1 MSEERPQILL
11 LYTGGTIGMIR
22 DEESDALVPF
32 DIEGLIS
39 AIPELSQLNCQ
50 IEVDSI
56 DEPIDSS
63 NITPDHWE
71 RLAARIEKGYQ
82 DFDGFVIL
90 HGSDTMAYTA
100 SALSFMLV
108 GLTKPVILTGSQLP
122 VGVPRS
128 DARENLIT
136 AIEIAGHYT
145 NGFATVPEVCIY
157 FEYSLYRG
165 NRAHKFNSE
174 NFEAFLSVNYPPLA
188 EAGVS
193 IRFDHAAIQQP
204 WKEGHFKVQLGFD
217 SRVTIVR
224 LFPGF
229 DPTLLTT
236 IAASGKVKGLIIET
250 FGAGNVPNNDAIN
263 SALSEV
269 INQGIIV
276 LNITQCKGGRV
287 EMGRYQTSS
296 YLRKLGVVSG
306 RDMTMEAA
314 VTKLMFL
321 MAQHHDPDTL
331 KKLLESP
338 LRGEMS

>member
-1 MSEERPQILL
+1 MSEERPRILL

-22 DEESDALVPF
+22 DEESGALKPF
-32 DIEGLIS
+32 TVDGLLE
-39 AIPELSQLNCQ
+39 AIPELAQLNCEM
-50 IEVDSI
+50 EVDSI

-63 NITPDHWE
+63 NITPDHWQ
-71 RLAARIEKGYQ
+71 RLAKRIEQGYQ

-100 SALSFMLV
+100 SALSFMLE
-108 GLTKPVILTGSQLP
+108 GLTKPVILTGSQLR

-188 EAGVS
+188 EAGVN
-193 IRFDHAAIQQP
+193 IRFDHTAIQQP
-204 WKEGHFKVQLGFD
+204 WTEGDFKVQLGFD
-217 SRVTIVR
+217 PRVAIVR

-250 FGAGNVPNNDAIN
+250 FGAGNVPNNDAMHKAI
-263 SALSEV
+263 SET

-287 EMGRYQTSS
+287 EMGRYQTSR
-296 YLRKLGVVSG
+296 YLKKLGVLSG
-306 RDMTMEAA
+306 KDMTMEAA

-321 MAQHHDPDTL
+321 MAQGHENDTL
-331 KKLLESP
+331 KKLIEQP